1 MDTAIDIYIY
11 ICIYNCIYICIVYSW
26 LYHYRQWFISLRPS
40 MAVVYP
46 SSRHSHGLP
55 KPASATACQVGSTL
69 IWPQRKLVA
78 CLLGQVGAPGPG
90 IGSFYG
96 CWFWDEDD
104 LFCQH
109 RMVSWRYSQMY
120 SGWWLNQP
128 ISQIKTGSF
137 GIIIPVAVR
146 WKWKPPASFSLYSQ
160 NRLLAMQKKDEVPV
174 SD

>member
-1 MDTAIDIYIY
+1 MVYIIKAING
-11 ICIYNCIYICIVYSW
+11 C
-26 LYHYRQWFISLRPS
+26 
-40 MAVVYP
+40 
-46 SSRHSHGLP
+46 GLP
-55 KPASATACQVGSTL
+55 LLQTQPWPSEASFGYCVPGRLHVDLTTTEACGLS
-69 IWPQRKLVA
+69 PGPSR
-78 CLLGQVGAPGPG
+78 GPGPG